1 MTVGQLTQITLPVIK
16 YCGGGTPLT
25 LLCTQFFFPPFAH
38 AGENFSCLDTSTHH
52 KHCGGSLRTTAGST
66 LRYSRVITW

>member
-1 MTVGQLTQITLPVIK
+1 MTVGQLAQITLPVIK

-38 AGENFSCLDTSTHH
+38 AGENFSCLDTSTHRKNTVEDH
-52 KHCGGSLRTTAGST
+52 YVRQQVAPHVTAG
-66 LRYSRVITW
+66 

>member
-1 MTVGQLTQITLPVIK
+1 MTVGQLAQITLPVIK

-38 AGENFSCLDTSTHH
+38 AGEFQLFRYLDSPQ

-66 LRYSRVITW
+66 SRYSWVITW